1 MRLESPVSPFGA
13 AQGAPPSN
21 LWRYQPLVPVG
32 VAVVCGV
39 LLDHLLML
47 SLVQWLGVAGMLLAA
62 WCAIIV
68 SGLAVG
74 AWPAQRLTWAS
85 SVCLLCAVCAV
96 GGAWQH
102 LYWNVYPADDIGGW
116 ADRQPRPVRV
126 RGILTEEPLVI
137 PAREFDPLRTRPQGT
152 RTIAQIAARRI
163 ELADGWRPVSGLAN
177 LMVDGGLAGL
187 HAGDRVEILGD
198 LSQPMPASN
207 PGEFD
212 FADRLRARRTRALL
226 WCDSPSSVGPC
237 GELPIERSV
246 SAFIRG
252 VAGSAERT
260 LREHLPNEQAHIA
273 VALLL
278 GRYELL
284 EEAVSERFM
293 RTGTMHILA
302 ISGQHLAI
310 LAGFLWIV
318 LRILPVPPK
327 WGAVGLALVV
337 VAYAMLTGAR
347 PPVSRAAVL
356 VVVFVGSI
364 VLDAR
369 PRRANSMLL
378 ALLIVLVLN
387 PCDLFDRGLQ
397 LSFLAVTALLWRAE
411 LAAPVWAALNREPDP
426 LDKLVAAARPR
437 WQQWMR
443 AAGKLCLTS
452 LLIAGVVWA
461 ANVPLLAARFHLVTP
476 IVVPLTVLLVPL
488 ASVALI
494 AGLGL
499 LLVGAWA
506 PGCAAL
512 LAYLCGAAIAGM
524 DWCVRLG
531 SLAPGGYWYVPGPP
545 EWWVVGFYLGVL
557 GVLMFRPAGG
567 RLLHWATGF
576 AAWIALGFAWAAAAP
591 QCDGLECQVL
601 SVGHGSAAIVR
612 LPTGRTVLFD
622 AGQIAGPRV
631 GSRIIAP
638 ALWGAGVT
646 SIDAI
651 FISHADVDHFNGLPH
666 LIERFCVDR
675 VIVPPHVAGLPGEP
689 MSLVGRAL
697 ADRGVAVQVAWAGD
711 RFDLGGGVVARVL
724 HPAAQFEG
732 THNEQ
737 SLVVALEYAGRRV
750 LFTGD
755 VEGTGLWSLLALA
768 PIDVDVLIAP
778 HHGSRT
784 ANPPEMI
791 AWARPEHVIV
801 SQGRPRSSA
810 TLSHY
815 RDAGIPVYSTNDRG
829 AVTVR
834 IDAAAAV
841 RVDPAR

>member
-68 SGLAVG
+68 SGLAAG

-85 SVCLLCAVCAV
+85 SVCLLCAVCAM
-96 GGAWQH
+96 GGAWRH

-226 WCDSPSSVGPC
+226 WCDSPSTVGPC
-237 GELPIERSV
+237 SELPIERSL

-260 LREHLPNEQAHIA
+260 LRERLPEEQAHIA

-411 LAAPVWAALNREPDP
+411 LAAPVWASLNREPDP
-426 LDKLVAAARPR
+426 LDKLVAATRPR

-443 AAGKLCLTS
+443 AAGKLCLAS

-476 IVVPLTVLLVPL
+476 IVVPLTVLMVPL
-488 ASVALI
+488 ATVALI
-494 AGLGL
+494 AGLAL
-499 LLVGAWA
+499 LLVSAWA
-506 PGCAAL
+506 PGFATL

-531 SLAPGGYWYVPGPP
+531 SLVPGGYWYVPGPP
-545 EWWVVGFYLGVL
+545 GWWVAGFYLALL
-557 GVLMFRPAGG
+557 GVLMFQPMG
-567 RLLHWATGF
+567 RRRWLWATTGF
-576 AAWIALGFAWAAAAP
+576 VAWIALGFASVAAAP
-591 QCDGLECQVL
+591 RADGLECQVL

-622 AGQIAGPRV
+622 AGQITGPRV

-638 ALWGAGVT
+638 ALWAAGVT
-646 SIDAI
+646 RIDAI
-651 FISHADVDHFNGLPH
+651 FISHADVDHLNGLPH
-666 LIERFCVDR
+666 LVERFRVDR
-675 VIVPPHVAGLPGEP
+675 VIVPPHVARLADE
-689 MSLVGRAL
+689 SVALVAGAL
-697 ADRGVAVQVAWAGD
+697 QDRGVTVQVVWGGD
-711 RFDLGGGVVARVL
+711 RFDLGGGVVARIL
-724 HPAAQFEG
+724 HPPAEFEG

-737 SLVVALEYAGRRV
+737 SLVVAVESAGKRL

-755 VEGTGLWSLLALA
+755 VEGTGLRQLLSTD
-768 PIDVDVLIAP
+768 PVDVDVLIAP
-778 HHGSRT
+778 HHGSRA
-784 ANPPEMI
+784 ANTPELI
-791 AWARPEHVIV
+791 AWTRPEHVIV
-801 SQGRPRSSA
+801 SQGSRWSRG
-810 TLSHY
+810 TLDLY
-815 RDAGIPVYSTNDRG
+815 RNAAIPVYSTNDHG
-829 AVTVR
+829 AITVSV
-834 IDAAAAV
+834 DADGV
-841 RVDPAR
+841 RVKTTR